1 MNLRLK
7 QRFVTVSFMKQVSY
21 ALDNVVETNREF
33 PDTYSIPS
41 IEMRD
46 NLKEGQVVKLVFR
59 IVQDDEVDVERMW
72 VIVKSKSKSNDTY
85 VGVLDNDPF
94 CTDQIKSGM
103 EVRFQSQHILQI
115 HTSE

>member
-1 MNLRLK
+1 
-7 QRFVTVSFMKQVSY
+7 MKQVSY
-21 ALDNVVETNREF
+21 TLDDVVEINQDH
-33 PDTYSIPS
+33 PDTYPIPS
-41 IEMRD
+41 AAARND
-46 NLKEGQVVKLVFR
+46 LKKGQLVKLVFR
-59 IVQDDEVDVERMW
+59 IAQDDEVDVERMW
-72 VIVKSKSKSNDTY
+72 VIVKSKSNDTY